1 MPKEIP
7 RQPAC
12 TIPIVFELLL
22 TKNIGKQSATF
33 IEHTRFP
40 PLFII
45 PSAAV

>member
-1 MPKEIP
+1 MPKESP

-12 TIPIVFELLL
+12 TSPIVFELLL
-22 TKNIGKQSATF
+22 TKNIGKQSATL

>member
-1 MPKEIP
+1 MSEESP
-7 RQPAC
+7 RHPAC
-12 TIPIVFELLL
+12 TSPIVFELLL

-45 PSAAV
+45 PSVAL